1 MNRLLWAMA
10 LMLALSLPAAC
21 NANPAP
27 APTPKAGASGGLT
40 PSATGIKVIFHP
52 DYLRVYSFDWAA
64 EAGRIQA
71 ILQELQGFYEF
82 VQPEPAKEEDM
93 RAVHTQSLIGR
104 TFLDPGEVL
113 AHGAAGG
120 TSPFTGELYKIAP
133 LAAGGA
139 ILAAELAV
147 EGEVTFALIRPP
159 GHHAS
164 ADYSYGECYLNNI
177 AIAVTKL
184 LDEKKIER
192 ALIVDFDRHP
202 GDGTEAIFRDDRRV
216 TYYHLPFLPEDRIQ
230 QLKGLEDFLKEKTDY
245 DILAVSA
252 GFDGAKAE
260 GGVLETE
267 DFTAIGKLL
276 KEAAERNSGGKR
288 FAVMEGGYNQQVLG
302 KNVRAFLEGF
312 E

>member
-1 MNRLLWAMA
+1 
-10 LMLALSLPAAC
+10 MLALSLPAAC
-21 NANPAP
+21 SAKAAP

-52 DYLRVYSFDWAA
+52 DYLLVYSFDPAA

-82 VQPEPAKEEDM
+82 VKPEPAKEEDI

-120 TSPFTGELYKIAP
+120 ASPFTGELYRIAP

-147 EGEVTFALIRPP
+147 QGQVTFALIRPP
-159 GHHAS
+159 GSHAS
-164 ADYSYGECYLNNI
+164 ADSSYGHCYLNNI
-177 AIAVTKL
+177 AIAVAKL

-192 ALIVDFDRHP
+192 ALIVDFDVHP
-202 GDGTEAIFRDDRRV
+202 GDGTEAIFRDDGRV
-216 TYYHLPFLPEDRIQ
+216 TFYDLPSELEDRTQ
-230 QLKGLEDFLKEKTDY
+230 QLESLEDFLKGKTDY

-252 GFDGAKAE
+252 GFDGAKEE
-260 GGVLETE
+260 GGAGVLETE
-267 DFTAIGKLL
+267 DFTTIGRLL

-288 FAVMEGGYNQQVLG
+288 FAVLEGGYNQQVLG
-302 KNVRAFLEGF
+302 KNVKAFLEGF

>member
-1 MNRLLWAMA
+1 
-10 LMLALSLPAAC
+10 MLALSLPAAC
-21 NANPAP
+21 NAKAAP
-27 APTPKAGASGGLT
+27 APTPEAPASGVLT
-40 PSATGIKVIFHP
+40 PSASGIKIVFHP
-52 DYLRVYSFDWAA
+52 DYLLVYSFDWAA

-71 ILQELQGFYEF
+71 ILHELQGFYEF
-82 VQPEPAKEEDM
+82 VKPEPASQEDM

-113 AHGAAGG
+113 ATGAAGG

-147 EGEVTFALIRPP
+147 QGQVTFGLIRPP

-184 LDEKKIER
+184 LNEKKIER
-192 ALIVDFDRHP
+192 ALIVDFDVHP
-202 GDGTEAIFRDDRRV
+202 GDGTEAIFRDDGRV
-216 TYYHLPFLPEDRIQ
+216 TYYGILPGDRIQ
-230 QLKGLEDFLKEKTDY
+230 QLKGMEDFLKEKTDY

-252 GFDGAKAE
+252 GFDGAEAE
-260 GGVLETE
+260 GGGGVLETE
-267 DFTAIGKLL
+267 DFTTIGKLL
-276 KEAAERNSGGKR
+276 KEAAERNSGGRR
-288 FAVMEGGYNQQVLG
+288 FAVLEGGYNQEVLG
-302 KNVRAFLEGF
+302 KNVKAFLEGF